1 MGWWDYKNIGASTS
15 RLNKHL
21 VARIFEYMGY
31 CSRPDY
37 AADGEDCSF
46 SEPDVYFCMS
56 SVNPYVDEQIRW
68 VKALDGYDIK
78 DLRDLL
84 NALFPGTIMYIHSAS
99 GNNTSDTWENH
110 DEVYNPHDMTC
121 YGIDK
126 YVDYGGGTYQPNR
139 SWKARFDL
147 KPPKLSFVEALISI
161 SADDEN
167 TELTT
172 MLQKLAEKL
181 KDKTIVYVDDP
192 SDDRKVNKKY
202 DIVEGAEARLQIGY
216 RQPSAP
222 QPASG
227 DISCFDY
234 CEQNKA
240 WIDKYV
246 SELTDLC
253 SSTTIDNLINSRQNA
268 LEYSENAEILG
279 AALKNIDTNAV
290 ITFEDKHFVFTGL
303 AYHEEMFLEY
313 QIEKRGG
320 IYHPKMVNS
329 CDYLIVSLSTPG
341 SGKVSRALSLKDR
354 GFGIQ
359 MITEYQLWNALCD
372 KKFNVMSDEEA
383 KALLERRKQEK
394 KNEEA
399 ERLKKKQEQEEAKI
413 KREAARQE
421 QLAERR
427 RIAQEAQEKREIERQ
442 QREEAKQKLAEET
455 ARIRQ
460 EKEKAKEERERQA
473 IAAREQ
479 RELQRQE
486 ARANAVILY
495 SPGNEPERIQK
506 RIATLFEKLDGA
518 YPDKRIQGLNKNH
531 KKWGETVTELYRILG
546 YADSVSFLE
555 AYGYTVVQD
564 GGGRKT
570 SVDPV
575 AIIKEL
581 HRRYPNGAGNV
592 NMDYLKAENPDIP
605 WKTLANNAQ
614 AYFGTTLSAYL
625 KGISIIGGTEGSS
638 SSAKKAVEEDKP
650 EMEVVTEAPQ
660 VDMSPAN
667 TKAKPS
673 KMVAE
678 ITSSEKRYLLAIQQL
693 VTANTTV
700 RAVDIASV
708 LGYSSA
714 AVSNA
719 LKKLKE
725 KGLIS
730 VAANGAITLL
740 QEENAHKSK
749 SGTTELDERLDLT
762 ISELSYLNAIRALQ
776 NEKIK
781 VRSVDVATILGV
793 SRASVSIALKKLRE
807 KGLVMTDVD
816 GSLRIVEPEVT
827 SEAQNDT
834 KTIEDNNRLERT
846 LEEED
851 KAKREAEDKA
861 RHEAEE
867 KARREAE
874 EKARRE
880 AEEKARREAEETA
893 RHEAEEKAR
902 RETEERARREAEEKA
917 RHEAE
922 EKARREAEEKARR
935 EAEEKARREAE
946 EKARREAEEKAKGE
960 AETKKM
966 GGKYHWIGEII
977 PDGADQAEYEKELEE
992 MSDEEAEAMIE
1003 ALRKLKDLQSQLSE
1017 IGDMI
1022 DQAQKEEEE
1031 KTEREKR
1038 EAQERAKQEAEENA
1052 RREQA
1057 RREREEAERRSAEAR
1072 KKAERDRINEEIFDL
1087 TSEMNSLRGLFA
1099 GMKRKKLQKR
1109 IDELNEQLRK
1119 L

>member
-1 MGWWDYKNIGASTS
+1 M
-15 RLNKHL
+15 
-21 VARIFEYMGY
+21 
-31 CSRPDY
+31 
-37 AADGEDCSF
+37 
-46 SEPDVYFCMS
+46 
-56 SVNPYVDEQIRW
+56 
-68 VKALDGYDIK
+68 
-78 DLRDLL
+78 
-84 NALFPGTIMYIHSAS
+84 
-99 GNNTSDTWENH
+99 
-110 DEVYNPHDMTC
+110 
-121 YGIDK
+121 
-126 YVDYGGGTYQPNR
+126 
-139 SWKARFDL
+139 
-147 KPPKLSFVEALISI
+147 
-161 SADDEN
+161 
-167 TELTT
+167 
-172 MLQKLAEKL
+172 
-181 KDKTIVYVDDP
+181 
-192 SDDRKVNKKY
+192 
-202 DIVEGAEARLQIGY
+202 
-216 RQPSAP
+216 
-222 QPASG
+222 
-227 DISCFDY
+227 
-234 CEQNKA
+234 
-240 WIDKYV
+240 
-246 SELTDLC
+246 
-253 SSTTIDNLINSRQNA
+253 
-268 LEYSENAEILG
+268 
-279 AALKNIDTNAV
+279 
-290 ITFEDKHFVFTGL
+290 
-303 AYHEEMFLEY
+303 
-313 QIEKRGG
+313 
-320 IYHPKMVNS
+320 
-329 CDYLIVSLSTPG
+329 
-341 SGKVSRALSLKDR
+341 
-354 GFGIQ
+354 
-359 MITEYQLWNALCD
+359 
-372 KKFNVMSDEEA
+372 
-383 KALLERRKQEK
+383 
-394 KNEEA
+394 
-399 ERLKKKQEQEEAKI
+399 
-413 KREAARQE
+413 
-421 QLAERR
+421 
-427 RIAQEAQEKREIERQ
+427 
-442 QREEAKQKLAEET
+442 
-455 ARIRQ
+455 
-460 EKEKAKEERERQA
+460 
-473 IAAREQ
+473 
-479 RELQRQE
+479 
-486 ARANAVILY
+486 
-495 SPGNEPERIQK
+495 
-506 RIATLFEKLDGA
+506 FEKLDGA
-518 YPDKRIQGLNKNH
+518 YPDRRIQGLNKNH

-564 GGGRKT
+564 VGGRKT

-625 KGISIIGGTEGSS
+625 KRIGIIGGTEGSS

-693 VTANTTV
+693 VSANTTV

-749 SGTTELDERLDLT
+749 SGTTELYERLDLT
-762 ISELSYLNAIRALQ
+762 TSELSYLNAIRALQ

-816 GSLRIVEPEVT
+816 GSLRLVEPEIT

-834 KTIEDNNRLERT
+834 KTMEENNRLERT

-851 KAKREAEDKA
+851 KAKREAE
-861 RHEAEE
+861 E
-867 KARREAE
+867 K
-874 EKARRE
+874 
-880 AEEKARREAEETA
+880 
-893 RHEAEEKAR
+893 
-902 RETEERARREAEEKA
+902 ARREAEEKA

-922 EKARREAEEKARR
+922 EKAKREAEEKARHEADEKAKREAEEKARR
-935 EAEEKARREAE
+935 EADEKA
-946 EKARREAEEKAKGE
+946 KREAEEKAKREADEKAKREAEEKAKRE

-992 MSDEEAEAMIE
+992 MSDEEAEATIE

-1031 KTEREKR
+1031 KTQREKR
-1038 EAQERAKQEAEENA
+1038 EAQERAKQEAEENT

-1057 RREREEAERRSAEAR
+1057 HREREEAERRSAEAR

-1099 GMKRKKLQKR
+1099 GIKRKKLQKR
-1109 IDELNEQLRK
+1109 IDELNEQLHR